1 MCERVCAGRSVAVS
15 RVVLVG
21 LIGAMASAC
30 STDSVRLSQAF
41 NNPFS
46 ASERV
51 AQTTPSA
58 PTNVAAVPTSAVH
71 SQALPPVQTAR
82 AAPAPVTSGSGGWMT
97 AGGTRVTV
105 ATTDTLNTIS
115 QRYGVPAS
123 AILTANGLNAGQ
135 VTAGRQIVIPVYN
148 ASGAADPDRRAA
160 PAGERAQGQAREKSK
175 PAADKPADTKTRVRP
190 GMTSTAAKTEKP
202 APTKIRR
209 GAGARSQAPRTRQG
223 SRPRRAAAGKGCVG
237 GAGSFPA

>member
-71 SQALPPVQTAR
+71 SQALAPVQSAR

-97 AGGTRVTV
+97 AGGTQVTV

-135 VTAGRQIVIPVYN
+135 ITAGRQIVIPVYN
-148 ASGAADPDRRAA
+148 ASAQPTQIAA
-160 PAGERAQGQAREKSK
+160 PRQPASEPKAKLAETK
-175 PAADKPADTKTRVRP
+175 PAADKPADAKTRVRP
-190 GMTSTAAKTEKP
+190 GMTVNGRKDREARSDEN
-202 APTKIRR
+202 RC
-209 GAGARSQAPRTRQG
+209 GASARSQAPRTRQG